1 MGTTVIGQESD
12 MEETATGIE
21 KDSLLCIEDHPEDLF
36 FLSHLDTTFQVFN

>member
-21 KDSLLCIEDHPEDLF
+21 KDSLLCIEDVF
-36 FLSHLDTTFQVFN
+36 FLSHLDTTF